1 MPSNTFPRSRLP
13 RALTAESSEE
23 FEEPSSSQ
31 LAHEDEKCP
40 QKCMIQLDDIEIE
53 KEDNKRDKE
62 DEDYNESSQ
71 ESTST
76 EASIEE
82 GNEDNTSSDEEGATT
97 IAGSQNGDDEKMDE
111 TEVDEETDGEPQ
123 FQSSPASSQSTQHNS
138 DKYLTPEQVLFI
150 RYDITRRD
158 IRNIMR
164 FLEHNG
170 YSRDQKKVA
179 MAVGW
184 RLDSEGLRLV
194 KDWIARHGDE
204 VHHQPSVW

>member
-1 MPSNTFPRSRLP
+1 
-13 RALTAESSEE
+13 
-23 FEEPSSSQ
+23 
-31 LAHEDEKCP
+31 
-40 QKCMIQLDDIEIE
+40 MIQLDDIEIE
-53 KEDNKRDKE
+53 KEDNKVCCSDAAMSSRIVNLIQRDKE

-82 GNEDNTSSDEEGATT
+82 GNEDNISSDEEGATT

-164 FLEHNG
+164 FLGHNG
-170 YSRDQKKVA
+170 YNGDQKKVA